1 MNNIIKEI
9 LFNIKY
15 VLGTFIVLFSI
26 TSCNNDLLDTKPLG
40 VATVG
45 DLTTGG
51 FEADAFGLYGQ
62 LRNSG
67 VSNWTRYWF
76 QSIRSDDAQK
86 GSSAGDQAQA
96 GADFDEFGY
105 SNDSFLNNDNWN
117 EHYKVI
123 NACNDL
129 IDAIDV
135 SGLTDSGTIVNMAEA
150 RMIRGFLY
158 FDLRRDY
165 GEVPIID
172 QKVIEVTDGIKPKSS
187 VVDVDA
193 FIEADLIYASEN
205 LPVTWV
211 SNFDG
216 RATKGFADALL
227 AKLYLYQASESNS
240 QEKYTASLAKS
251 EEVINSG
258 VYTLVPS
265 YKTLFSLEGNN
276 STESIFEVQQLVTE
290 SGQTFSNN
298 YYVSQGVRGT
308 GAWDLGWGFN
318 VPTQTLVD
326 AYETGDPRKNETIL
340 VSGED
345 DGGYG
350 SGILPGTPP
359 LDQLY
364 WNKKAYTEA
373 ATRTK
378 LSQRQNNWE
387 NIKIIRYADVLLMAA
402 EAAFKTGNS
411 ALAADYLNEVRARAR
426 GGANVLPDITSVTLD
441 VIKHERR
448 IELAMEGERF
458 YDVVRWGDGPA
469 VLGSLGFLPKHEWY
483 PIPQA
488 AIDQS
493 QGVLIQNPNY

>member
-1 MNNIIKEI
+1 MNNIIKET
-9 LFNIKY
+9 FFSIKY
-15 VLGTFIVLFSI
+15 AFGALLIVLFI
-26 TSCNNDLLDTKPLG
+26 TSCNDDLLDTRPLG
-40 VATVG
+40 VATEG

-67 VSNWTRYWF
+67 VSDWTRYWF
-76 QSIRSDDAQK
+76 QSIRSDDAEK
-86 GSSAGDQAQA
+86 GSSVGDAAQA
-96 GADFDEFGY
+96 GADFNDFGY
-105 SNDSFLNNDNWN
+105 SNTIFLNNTNWN
-117 EHYKVI
+117 DHYKVI

-129 IDAIDV
+129 IDGIEV
-135 SGLTDSGTIVNMAEA
+135 SGLTDSGTLVNMAEA

-158 FDLRRDY
+158 FELRRDY
-165 GEVPIID
+165 GEVPIVDEKI
-172 QKVIEVTDGIKPKSS
+172 VEVTDGNNPKSS
-187 VVDVDA
+187 VAELDA
-193 FIEADLIYASEN
+193 FIKTDLEYASEN
-205 LPVTWV
+205 LPLTWL
-211 SNFDG
+211 SNFTG
-216 RATKGFADALL
+216 RATKGFANALL
-227 AKLYLYQASESNS
+227 AKLYLYQEDYA
-240 QEKYTASLAKS
+240 ASLAKS

-258 VYTLVPS
+258 VYELEPS
-265 YKTLFSLEGNN
+265 YRKLFNIDGNN
-276 STESIFEVQQLVTE
+276 SIESIFEIQQLVTE
-290 SGQTFSNN
+290 SGQRFSNN

-318 VPTQTLVD
+318 VPTINLVN
-326 AYETGDPRKNETIL
+326 AYELGDPRKDETIL

-373 ATRTK
+373 STRSS
-378 LSQRQNNWE
+378 LSERQNNWE
-387 NIKIIRYADVLLMAA
+387 NIKILRYADVLLMAA
-402 EAAFKTGNS
+402 EASFQTGNS
-411 ALAADYLNEVRARAR
+411 ALAANYLNQVRARAR
-426 GGANVLPDITSVTLD
+426 GGADVLPDVTSVTLD

-448 IELAMEGERF
+448 IEFAMEGERF

-469 VLGSLGFLPKHEWY
+469 LLGDLGFLPKNEWY
-483 PIPQA
+483 PIPQT